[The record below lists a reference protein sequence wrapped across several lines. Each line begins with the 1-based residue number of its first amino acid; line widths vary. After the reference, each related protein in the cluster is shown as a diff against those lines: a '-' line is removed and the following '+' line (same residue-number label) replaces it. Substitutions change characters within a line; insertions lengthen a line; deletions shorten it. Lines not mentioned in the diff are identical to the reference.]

1 MSERSLERLNVSV
14 ILAKIVGVTEV
25 QYIPDQALLL
35 QKKELLAVS
44 NC

>member
-1 MSERSLERLNVSV
+1 MSERSLERLNVSI

-25 QYIPDQALLL
+25 QHIPDQALLL
-35 QKKELLAVS
+35 QKIELLPVS